1 MDSFVVDNSL
11 KIMEIE
17 SFINNLENL
26 FDKKGGLSPSSVFF
40 GNIEWSSF
48 NQLLL
53 VNFINE
59 EYGVKM
65 NTRDLDPLFTIEDL
79 YKKIREK
86 TEKKQD
92 K

>member
-1 MDSFVVDNSL
+1 
-11 KIMEIE
+11 MEIE
-17 SFINNLENL
+17 SFIKNLENL
-26 FDKKGGLSPSSVFF
+26 FDKKGGLERSSVFF

-65 NTRDLDPLFTIEDL
+65 NTRDLDPLLTIEGL
-79 YKKIREK
+79 YKTIREK
-86 TEKKQD
+86 EEKK
-92 K
+92 